1 MDTYSIVKQMLKDSG
16 KMMSELVKG
25 MGVTL
30 QSLNRSLHGNITL
43 ERFKRIVE
51 LTGGELYVGRRGE
64 DGKMHIK
71 TLDKLKEEWE
81 K

>member
-16 KMMSELVKG
+16 GSMSELVSG
-25 MGVTL
+25 MGITL
-30 QSLNRSLHGNITL
+30 QSLNRSLHGNMTL

-51 LTGGELYVGRRGE
+51 LSGCDLYVGRKGE